1 MFNIRKISCYNSDFW
16 LPLINKS
23 LCSLSTHIAS
33 EDWAHTPLLFV
44 SPCLLR
50 PTVSFY
56 FSFSLHC
63 CFFNVRD
70 VFIHGSSQNPSLCV
84 SLCLFQNKRLR
95 EPHFKRVKQIS
106 TWKWR
111 VVLQSLKL
119 CKFPPPP
126 ASNLKPVK
134 MYIISKLL
142 AQMNCKLCWCM
153 LLKCSEMF

>member
-95 EPHFKRVKQIS
+95 EPHFKRVKHIYLEMKS
-106 TWKWR
+106 CPT
-111 VVLQSLKL
+111 
-119 CKFPPPP
+119 KFEIMQVPP
-126 ASNLKPVK
+126 ATCLQFKTSQNVHNFKAFGPNEL
-134 MYIISKLL
+134 
-142 AQMNCKLCWCM
+142 
-153 LLKCSEMF
+153 